1 MANEHRNRAPQQAAI
16 GPATTMDA
24 IDDVLALMAKG
35 AGSAYSGERVS
46 QLEHA
51 LQCALF
57 AQESGATPALIA
69 ASLLHDVGHVLLGGE
84 REAMAAGID
93 QQHEASGADYLA
105 QYFGPAVSEPVR
117 LHVAAKRYLCH
128 ADPSYFARLSPV
140 SVRSLEL
147 QGGPMGKEEAAAF
160 AAEPFAQDAVRLR
173 QWDEQGKVLD
183 LPTPDLAHFRALLA
197 GLRKD

>member
-1 MANEHRNRAPQQAAI
+1 
-16 GPATTMDA
+16 MDA
-24 IDDVLALMAKG
+24 IDRLLTVMQKG
-35 AGSAYSGERVS
+35 ADSAYSGERVT

-57 AQESGATPALIA
+57 ARESGAAPALIA
-69 ASLLHDVGHVLLGGE
+69 ASLLHDIGHLLLGGE

-93 QQHEASGADYLA
+93 QQHEASGAHYLA

-128 ADPSYFARLSPV
+128 TDPGYFARLSPV

-147 QGGPMGKEEAAAF
+147 QGGPMAADEAAAF
-160 AAEPFAQDAVRLR
+160 AAGQFAQDAVRLR
-173 QWDEQGKVLD
+173 QWDEQGKVVN
-183 LPTPDLAHFRALLA
+183 LPTPDLAHFRPLLQ
-197 GLRKD
+197 GLRKA